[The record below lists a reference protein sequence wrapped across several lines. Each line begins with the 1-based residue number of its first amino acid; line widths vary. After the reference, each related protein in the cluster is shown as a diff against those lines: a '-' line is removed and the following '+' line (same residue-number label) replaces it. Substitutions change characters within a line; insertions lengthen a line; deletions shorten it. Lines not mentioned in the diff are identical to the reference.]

1 MPHHTHESM
10 VKFFK
15 GLDRHDQAAEFERQ
29 QDLSEAL
36 IRKAEK
42 ENATNP
48 FDEMG
53 EMDYPDTGIEN
64 FDGEDVPLHS
74 K

>member
-1 MPHHTHESM
+1 MTPYTKNIETFLSG
-10 VKFFK
+10 FA
-15 GLDRHDQAAEFERQ
+15 GDQTDEFERQ

-42 ENATNP
+42 ENAPNP
-48 FDEMG
+48 FDELG